1 MPDTEEIDGDVY
13 VTPRYLAGTTWTG
26 DPALAPLLALGW
38 DLQHDENGNVY
49 VTAPDR
55 KVRLGYLPEGP
66 DDGLWRIT
74 AYEDPFAQPKWGA
87 SFNNMCPTEFVT
99 AFTTALAEAYTTGP
113 AAYLPEPADDGEL
126 DAFRAVAPLIQRGWA
141 IQHPRWGVLEVRT
154 PDGLV
159 SLEYTTG
166 RLDADLELTTLQ
178 ARWYLQGGPAAA
190 GWYATASTH
199 TPVHLVTA
207 LTTCVSDP
215 EPLPRW
221 KDSMLHYLT
230 DRAQLT
236 PVTPPGPPMPTP
248 LDVHRAATRRRPAPT
263 ARSVPRWSTSSP
275 PAAAVAPRSPARC

>member
-87 SFNNMCPTEFVT
+87 SFNSMCPTEFVT
-99 AFTTALAEAYTTGP
+99 AFTAALADAYTTGP
-113 AAYLPEPADDGEL
+113 AVYLPEPADDPEL

-154 PDGLV
+154 PDGLA

-166 RLDADLELTTLQ
+166 RLDAGQELTTLQ
-178 ARWYLQGGPAAA
+178 ARWYLQGGPACCPALKMPTEAA
-190 GWYATASTH
+190 FTMPMNSDSDAP
-199 TPVHLVTA
+199 PVGVPAGRSSARCRFLRQGAGCAGVSRRFQAITVERWCSPHLV
-207 LTTCVSDP
+207 
-215 EPLPRW
+215 
-221 KDSMLHYLT
+221 
-230 DRAQLT
+230 
-236 PVTPPGPPMPTP
+236 PPG
-248 LDVHRAATRRRPAPT
+248 
-263 ARSVPRWSTSSP
+263 
-275 PAAAVAPRSPARC
+275 